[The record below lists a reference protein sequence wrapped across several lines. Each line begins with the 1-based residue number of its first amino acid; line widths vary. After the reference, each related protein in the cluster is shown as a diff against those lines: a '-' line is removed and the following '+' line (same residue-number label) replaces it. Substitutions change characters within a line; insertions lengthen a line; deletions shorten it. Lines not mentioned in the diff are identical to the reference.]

1 MTEIL
6 PTLSSIYIYP
16 VKSCRGIAIAAGELN
31 SWGLEYD
38 RHWMIVSGS
47 GKFITQR
54 EEPRLALIGTEI
66 QTQTLKLSAPELP
79 DLEIPLDRADQ
90 AGKILV
96 VVWRDQCQAIDQ
108 GNEAA
113 AWFSNYLQRDCRL
126 VRMGEDFNRPVSSA
140 YARHPAQVSFADGFP
155 MLLISEASLADLN
168 SRLLEPLPMNRFR
181 PNFVVSGCE
190 PYAEDTWQ
198 TIQIGEI
205 VFDVVK
211 PCERCIITT
220 TDQTTAIRSKEPL
233 LTLGT
238 YRRSPK
244 GAILFG
250 QNIIPR
256 TYKGEVKDEVKGEVY
271 VGQTIQVI

>member
-1 MTEIL
+1 MTEIIS
-6 PTLSSIYIYP
+6 TLSSIYIYP

-31 SWGLEYD
+31 RWGLVYD
-38 RHWMIVSGS
+38 RHWMIVSDS
-47 GKFITQR
+47 GRFITQR

-79 DLEIPLDRADQ
+79 DLEIPLNRADQ
-90 AGKILV
+90 AEKILV

-108 GNEAA
+108 GDEAA

-126 VRMGEDFNRPVSSA
+126 VRMDEDFNRPVSST
-140 YARHPAQVSFADGFP
+140 YALRPAQVSFADGFP

-205 VFDVVK
+205 VFDLVK
-211 PCERCIITT
+211 LCERCVITT

-256 TYKGEVKDEVKGEVY
+256 TYKDEVKGEVY